1 MNYKDQLVV
10 SVSKRT
16 AIAPQNIPQYIP
28 GIGEAVEVVLALGKS
43 NGGPVGSNVMGGS
56 ATASNEG
63 LFVEEVIGA
72 PTGSIAG
79 AIVGSMN
86 SAGLQAGS
94 VLVSSKQ
101 RHVGANGVASEV
113 VAL

>member
-16 AIAPQNIPQYIP
+16 AIVPQNVPQDIP
-28 GIGEAVEVVLALGKS
+28 GIDEAVEVVLLAVGNA
-43 NGGPVGSNVMGGS
+43 NGEPVGSNAMGGS

-79 AIVGSMN
+79 APVG
-86 SAGLQAGS
+86 
-94 VLVSSKQ
+94 
-101 RHVGANGVASEV
+101 
-113 VAL
+113 